1 MSNTRV
7 SKKGTVTVRPSK
19 PVVADAAMKAA
30 VRTVATKRLAAK
42 ELTKDADA
50 ARDYI
55 TGEVWDRTLDSR
67 QVIDEDGTVLAEV
80 ITIDNVSK
88 NLDKFVAA
96 FQDKL
101 PDLWKSISGDE
112 SMLEAWNEA
121 LETATKRS
129 TYPKVLP
136 K

>member
-1 MSNTRV
+1 MATTRV
-7 SKKGTVTVRPSK
+7 SNKGTVTVRPSK

-30 VRTVATKRLAAK
+30 VRTVATNRLAAK

-67 QVIDEDGTVLAEV
+67 QVIDENGTVLAEV
-80 ITIDNVSK
+80 ITVNNTTK
-88 NLDKFVAA
+88 KLDVFVQA

-101 PDLWKSISGDE
+101 PDLWKSIEGDE
-112 SMLEAWNEA
+112 SMLAAWHAAIAEA
-121 LETATKRS
+121 TSVS